1 MGFIFLDTLLTIL
14 LRRGIICEMKK
25 LLISLFL
32 LIMPCTLDAYVNRS
46 GAVVRMMNKDAGKV
60 QEYTIPVGHGIQ
72 VEKLF
77 IAVRSCMQSDP
88 FQAENYFAFV
98 EISENGKGK
107 IFGGW
112 MNRNEPGQNPLQH
125 PDYDVWLV
133 RCDD

>member
-1 MGFIFLDTLLTIL
+1 MCYRD
-14 LRRGIICEMKK
+14 IISGMKK
-25 LLISLFL
+25 LLLSLCL
-32 LIMPCTLDAYVNRS
+32 LCVPCTLGAYVERS
-46 GAVVRMMNKDAGKV
+46 NAIVRVMNKDAGKV

-72 VEKLF
+72 IEKLF

-98 EISENGKGK
+98 EISENSKGK

-125 PDYDVWLV
+125 SDYDVWLV
-133 RCDD
+133 RCGEEQ

>member
-1 MGFIFLDTLLTIL
+1 MTISV
-14 LRRGIICEMKK
+14 RRDIILGMRK

-32 LIMPCTLDAYVNRS
+32 LCVPCTLNAYINRET
-46 GAVVRMMNKDAGKV
+46 AVVRMMNKDAGKV

-72 VEKLF
+72 LEKLF

-98 EISENGKGK
+98 EISENSKGK

-125 PDYDVWLV
+125 SDYDVWLV
-133 RCDD
+133 RCGEEQ